1 MERVEVFP
9 ESIFAAE
16 NGIYIDMAYKPRET
30 LLLKVAKGKKI
41 G

>member
-1 MERVEVFP
+1 VEDFP

-16 NGIYIDMAYKPRET
+16 NGIYINMAYKPRET